1 MLTVAAVLALV
12 LAYFALV
19 AAYLAMRTL
28 ARLRRAT
35 AVLNAGGDER
45 ETMVEATERHIML
58 TAAVAEQ
65 MAVLRSDI
73 DSIRSDAATAE
84 SLRMAQASMAEQLDR
99 VEADALRGLRNVAL
113 VRFDAFDEMAGRLSF
128 ALAVLDD
135 RGDGVTLSALAG
147 RADTR
152 LFAKGVHGGV
162 GEHELSPEERSAVEA
177 ALGGRSATRKIQ
189 RKAS

>member
-19 AAYLAMRTL
+19 AAYLALRTL
-28 ARLRRAT
+28 ARLRRAA

-45 ETMVEATERHIML
+45 ESMVEAAERHIML
-58 TAAVAEQ
+58 TAAVADQ
-65 MAVLRSDI
+65 MAVLRRDI

-84 SLRMAQASMAEQLDR
+84 SLRASQDSLAQQLDR

-135 RGDGVTLSALAG
+135 RGDGVTVSALAG

-152 LFAKGVHGGV
+152 LYAKGVQAGV
-162 GEHELSPEERSAVEA
+162 GEHELSPEERQAVEA
-177 ALGGRSATRKIQ
+177 ALGGRSAARKLQ